1 MRGALGTGAD
11 ALDIREVMAS
21 NGIVL
26 VDLSAP
32 RIGRDQAQML
42 GMMWLSKIA
51 LAMPERSPGDKPF
64 HVVVDEAH
72 LFQESLLSEMLAEGR
87 KFGLALALAHQ
98 HMGQLTPSLRDALDG
113 NASSVIAFR
122 TSIRD
127 AIEVADRLGT
137 WSGGSLSRLP
147 NLSAAATLATRHG
160 QTQAFTLLVDHNE
173 QVQRG
178 SINGAPVVHGLE
190 RVCAQSRARLMDPF
204 AGIQPKQA
212 EDVVRHAR
220 EHQRSA
226 GGAPVS
232 DSGYGSDR
240 GTRSY
245 LEEWLEKRAQNS
257 DVAASDRS

>member
-1 MRGALGTGAD
+1 
-11 ALDIREVMAS
+11 
-21 NGIVL
+21 
-26 VDLSAP
+26 
-32 RIGRDQAQML
+32 
-42 GMMWLSKIA
+42 
-51 LAMPERSPGDKPF
+51 
-64 HVVVDEAH
+64 
-72 LFQESLLSEMLAEGR
+72 
-87 KFGLALALAHQ
+87 
-98 HMGQLTPSLRDALDG
+98 MGQLTPSLRDALDG

-127 AIEVADRLGT
+127 AIEVAERLGT

-204 AGIQPKQA
+204 AGIQPKRA

-240 GTRSY
+240 GPRSY

>member
-1 MRGALGTGAD
+1 M
-11 ALDIREVMAS
+11 
-21 NGIVL
+21 
-26 VDLSAP
+26 
-32 RIGRDQAQML
+32 
-42 GMMWLSKIA
+42 
-51 LAMPERSPGDKPF
+51 
-64 HVVVDEAH
+64 
-72 LFQESLLSEMLAEGR
+72 
-87 KFGLALALAHQ
+87 
-98 HMGQLTPSLRDALDG
+98 
-113 NASSVIAFR
+113 
-122 TSIRD
+122 
-127 AIEVADRLGT
+127 
-137 WSGGSLSRLP
+137 
-147 NLSAAATLATRHG
+147 
-160 QTQAFTLLVDHNE
+160 DHNE